1 MRRAGV
7 SLTPRPFRCDGT
19 AHPPEDPTFV
29 ETPRTRRL
37 TLLSATRALTPPQD
51 LHAVPLDLM
60 PLVPL
65 WCRAMQRMGTS
76 KRDFVE
82 FDQTMGATT
91 GGFSLSP
98 FASSIRGSDDVA
110 AYLVLRGKST
120 AAQAGQLHDLMAEM
134 LLESKLDDREIFKQ
148 LVLESRAGAESRVQ
162 SGGHSVAAG
171 RLDAMDSVAG
181 YVNEQLGGLA
191 QLEYLK
197 VLAERVEKDWDGV
210 VADLEAI
217 RAAVVARAGSVTN
230 LTADAKTLESTASA
244 VESFLNA
251 LPATG
256 AGAATEPWSSS
267 LVLPSMNELITVP
280 TQVNYVGKGANL
292 YAAGYDLHGSAYV
305 INKLLGTTWLW
316 DRVRVS
322 GGAYGG
328 FSDFDSHSG
337 MFSYLSYRDPNLMK
351 TVANYDGTVDFLKSL
366 DIEGEE
372 LTKSIIGTM
381 GDLDA
386 YQLPDAKGY
395 TALMRHLLKVK
406 DDERQQRREEVL
418 GTTQKD
424 FRAFGETLEAARGP
438 EAKVVA
444 VCSPEAAAAAQKEA
458 PELEFKITSVM

>member
-1 MRRAGV
+1 M
-7 SLTPRPFRCDGT
+7 
-19 AHPPEDPTFV
+19 
-29 ETPRTRRL
+29 
-37 TLLSATRALTPPQD
+37 
-51 LHAVPLDLM
+51 
-60 PLVPL
+60 
-65 WCRAMQRMGTS
+65 
-76 KRDFVE
+76 
-82 FDQTMGATT
+82 
-91 GGFSLSP
+91 
-98 FASSIRGSDDVA
+98 
-110 AYLVLRGKST
+110 LRGKST
-120 AAQAGQLHDLMAEM
+120 AANAGVLHDLMAEM
-134 LLESKLDDREIFKQ
+134 LLEAKLDDREIFKQ

-197 VLAERVEKDWDGV
+197 VLAERVENDWDAV

-230 LTADAKTLESTASA
+230 LTADAKTLETTASA

-256 AGAATEPWSSS
+256 SGAATEPWAPS
-267 LVLPSMNELITVP
+267 LVLPAANELITVP

-292 YAAGYDLHGSAYV
+292 YDSGYDLHGSAYV

-351 TVANYDGTVDFLKSL
+351 TVANYDGTVDFLKGL
-366 DIEGEE
+366 EIEGEE

-438 EAKVVA
+438 DAKVVA

-458 PELEFKITSVM
+458 PELEFKVTSVM